1 MDNAKYQWGNK
12 VAVMADIINDGSYP
26 NKAEG
31 ETIVVKGEA
40 GRVRQVGQDEEKTTY
55 LYIVEFGDRLVGC
68 FEDELEIIED

>member
-1 MDNAKYQWGNK
+1 MDNAKYQWGNRV
-12 VAVMADIINDGSYP
+12 VAATDIINDGSYP

-31 ETIVVKGEA
+31 EVIVAKDEA
-40 GRVRQVGQDEEKTTY
+40 GVVRQIGQDEEKITY

>member
-12 VAVMADIINDGSYP
+12 VVAASDIINDGSYP

-31 ETIVVKGEA
+31 ELIVVKGEE
-40 GRVRQVGQDEEKTTY
+40 GRVRQIGQDEEKTSY

-68 FEDELEIIED
+68 FEDEIKIIED